1 MMFGKGLAVRE
12 EFDNIFMDYR
22 DETEITSD
30 IRWND
35 RITYDG
41 TWENNLFNFFTK
53 VTPKLTADLK
63 KSFMLVKDYRV
74 DDSPVHKAVRE
85 AFVNLIIHADY
96 LLDAGTLKI
105 IKTANGF
112 SFTNPGTLKL
122 PKEEIYK
129 GGNSKPRNPRMQTM
143 LRMVGFGDNAGS
155 GFPTILDV
163 WKKLGWKQPELVE
176 DTVLSQVTLNLSL
189 VAEENEDEN
198 FTQKN
203 ERSLSEVLSE
213 VLEEKDYRKLLPII
227 EYLDDNDSI
236 TPKTAEELI
245 EKSSATAR
253 RYLKVL
259 VDENILVPKGNT
271 NNVVYIKNIK

>member
-122 PKEEIYK
+122 PKEEI
-129 GGNSKPRNPRMQTM
+129 
-143 LRMVGFGDNAGS
+143 
-155 GFPTILDV
+155 
-163 WKKLGWKQPELVE
+163 
-176 DTVLSQVTLNLSL
+176 
-189 VAEENEDEN
+189 
-198 FTQKN
+198 
-203 ERSLSEVLSE
+203 
-213 VLEEKDYRKLLPII
+213 
-227 EYLDDNDSI
+227 
-236 TPKTAEELI
+236 
-245 EKSSATAR
+245 
-253 RYLKVL
+253 
-259 VDENILVPKGNT
+259 
-271 NNVVYIKNIK
+271 